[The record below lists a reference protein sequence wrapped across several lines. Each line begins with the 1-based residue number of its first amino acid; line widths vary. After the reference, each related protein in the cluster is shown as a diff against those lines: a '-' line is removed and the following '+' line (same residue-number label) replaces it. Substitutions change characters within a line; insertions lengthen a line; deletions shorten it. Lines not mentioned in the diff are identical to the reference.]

1 MAYYSRSTESS
12 PNLQEHL
19 DALPKSNTIKEVSKD
34 SYLTNCVAL
43 GHEDKNPSMIISQ
56 GNKRVV
62 FKCFSGCKQEPL
74 LDYFRSAL
82 GGK

>member
-1 MAYYSRSTESS
+1 MAHYSRSTRNS

-19 DALPKSNTIKEVSKD
+19 DALPKSNTIKKVRDD

-56 GNKRVV
+56 GSKRVV
-62 FKCFSGCKQEPL
+62 FKCFAGCSQEDL
-74 LDYFRSAL
+74 LDYFRSTL